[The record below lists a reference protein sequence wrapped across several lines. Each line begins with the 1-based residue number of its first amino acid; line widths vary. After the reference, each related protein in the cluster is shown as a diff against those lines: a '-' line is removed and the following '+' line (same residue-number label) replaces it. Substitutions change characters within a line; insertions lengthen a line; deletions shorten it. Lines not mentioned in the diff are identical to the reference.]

1 VRTTGYP
8 ENIGSGTPV
17 RLGVQISEGFAMEHT
32 SASPERT
39 LGSGLRRIIER
50 KRDMSEIAGKNV
62 IVTGG
67 ARGMGRLMAMKM
79 ARLGGRVVVYDV
91 AAQALE
97 ALVDEIGAAGWEA
110 HGYVCDV
117 SDRREVYRVAAEVK
131 SKMGPVHI
139 IVNNAGIISGQ
150 RLLDIPDERIE
161 AVFGVNVL
169 ALYWVTKA
177 FLPEMIER
185 NSGHIITM
193 ASAAGLLGVNRQTD
207 YSASKHAAIGFTDSL
222 RVELKSC
229 GYTGIKTTIVEPF
242 YTDTGMME
250 GVKTRFPRLLPILKQ
265 EEVADRVIRAVL
277 QDQQEIRMP
286 FMLNLVPVFR
296 VLPVAL
302 FDRLADFFGVHESME
317 GFVGR
322 SEAGIES

>member
-1 VRTTGYP
+1 
-8 ENIGSGTPV
+8 
-17 RLGVQISEGFAMEHT
+17 
-32 SASPERT
+32 
-39 LGSGLRRIIER
+39 
-50 KRDMSEIAGKNV
+50 MSEIAGKNV
-62 IVTGG
+62 VITGG
-67 ARGMGRLMAMKM
+67 ARGMGRLMAMEM

-97 ALVDEIGAAGWEA
+97 ALVNEIGAAGWEA

-131 SKMGPVHI
+131 AKVGPVHI

-150 RLLDIPDERIE
+150 QLLDIPDERIE

-185 NSGHIITM
+185 NSGHIVTM

-207 YSASKHAAIGFTDSL
+207 YSASKHAAIGFTESL
-222 RVELKSC
+222 RVELKRC

-265 EEVADRVIRAVL
+265 EEVAHRVIRAVL
-277 QDQQEIRMP
+277 QDEQEIRMP
-286 FMLNLVPVFR
+286 FMLNLMPVLR

-302 FDRLADFFGVHESME
+302 FDRVAEFFGVHESME

-322 SEAGIES
+322 SEAGIER

>member
-1 VRTTGYP
+1 
-8 ENIGSGTPV
+8 
-17 RLGVQISEGFAMEHT
+17 
-32 SASPERT
+32 
-39 LGSGLRRIIER
+39 
-50 KRDMSEIAGKNV
+50 
-62 IVTGG
+62 
-67 ARGMGRLMAMKM
+67 MGRLMAMKM

-91 AAQALE
+91 AAGALE
-97 ALVDEIGAAGWEA
+97 ALVDEICAAGWDA
-110 HGYVCDV
+110 RGYVCDV
-117 SDRREVYRVAAEVK
+117 SDRREVYRLAAEVK
-131 SKMGPVHI
+131 AKVGPAHI
-139 IVNNAGIISGQ
+139 VVNNAGIISGQ

-169 ALYWVTKA
+169 ALFWVTKA

-185 NSGHIITM
+185 NSGHIVTM

-207 YSASKHAAIGFTDSL
+207 YSASKHAAIGFTESL
-222 RVELKSC
+222 RVELKKG

-250 GVKTRFPRLLPILKQ
+250 GVKSRFPRLLPILKQ

-277 QDQQEIRMP
+277 QDEQEIRVP

-302 FDRLADFFGVHESME
+302 FDRVAEFFGVHESMDC
-317 GFVGR
+317 FVGR
-322 SEAGIES
+322 SEAGIDD